1 MSVICVKKLKGFDE
15 ESNKWQREAEVFL
28 NIKGNF
34 NFYDI
39 YDFGN
44 ISDNAFS
51 FIVKNIFNDN
61 TNEYFKELPEFSG
74 KCFRY
79 SEVTGQYNE

>member
-15 ESNKWQREAEVFL
+15 ESNKWQREAEIFL

-39 YDFGN
+39 LKSCRNFQASA
-44 ISDNAFS
+44 SDIQKLRDS
-51 FIVKNIFNDN
+51 TMREK
-61 TNEYFKELPEFSG
+61 TWLREFPMSYLM
-74 KCFRY
+74 KRL
-79 SEVTGQYNE
+79 N